1 MWRLDHHKNLFGTN
15 KATPFIK
22 GEGDWNLSNRIGN
35 NTNNFMGSNMP
46 CAGSSTFNDPNAY
59 KNQHMTSEQRAKG
72 IHTSD
77 GDMIKMFRDKLASR
91 GARGIF
97 GMKRVFKIMDDN
109 NNGTLEVQEFWKAV
123 KDFRINLNQ
132 DEARHLFDLFD
143 RNGDGTVDYDEI
155 LRAVAGDM
163 NKFRVALVR
172 KAFQILD
179 KNGNGVVELDDIKG
193 VYNGKQHPD
202 VKAGKKTED
211 EVLSEFIDTFEM
223 HHSMANP
230 NMKDRRIEWEEF
242 IEYYNNVSCSIDN
255 DQYFELM
262 MTNAWNLNNV
272 TYKKGWGGEI

>member
-179 KNGNGVVELDDIKG
+179 KTEMELLNSMTSRVSTMENNIQMS
-193 VYNGKQHPD
+193 KQERRL
-202 VKAGKKTED
+202 K
-211 EVLSEFIDTFEM
+211 
-223 HHSMANP
+223 
-230 NMKDRRIEWEEF
+230 MKSSLNSLIPLRCTTQWPIQHEGSQNRMGRIH
-242 IEYYNNVSCSIDN
+242 
-255 DQYFELM
+255 
-262 MTNAWNLNNV
+262 
-272 TYKKGWGGEI
+272 